1 MEEKYK
7 IIVKDTNIIA
17 FIYSILVGL
26 SILFPSYDNVILVGL
41 AVIVSTGI
49 TTWIRH
55 QNKREFDKDLK
66 EDLRDS
72 ILYSGLIIYLMNNII
87 VDSNNYIT
95 FIKIAVAIGA
105 PFSIYHIFKK
115 RTIKKYDELW
125 YTA

>member
-17 FIYSILVGL
+17 FIYSILVGV

-55 QNKREFDKDLK
+55 QNKQEFDKDLK

-72 ILYSGLIIYLMNNII
+72 ILYSGLIIYLMNNFI
-87 VDSNNYIT
+87 VDSNNCIT
-95 FIKIAVAIGA
+95 LIKIAVAVGA
-105 PFSIYHIFKK
+105 PFVIYHIFKK
-115 RTIKKYDELW
+115 RTINKYEKLW
-125 YTA
+125 YTS